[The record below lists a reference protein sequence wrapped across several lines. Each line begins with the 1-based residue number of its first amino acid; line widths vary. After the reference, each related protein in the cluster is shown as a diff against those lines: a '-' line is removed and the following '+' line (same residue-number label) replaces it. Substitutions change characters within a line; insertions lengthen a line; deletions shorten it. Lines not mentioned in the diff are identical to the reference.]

1 MEQLFM
7 IFPERMRKALLRAE
21 LSIERLQ
28 EIRLRVGRPVLLR
41 YDGTEYGLTKDGHL
55 TDSVDSAGMCP
66 LEEELSQVL
75 EYASGYSVYA
85 FYEEIRQGFFTIVGG
100 HRIGVAGKVVM
111 DASGV
116 QEVRHI
122 SFLNVRVS
130 HQIIGCAEPVLPYL
144 LQDGLCHTLIIS
156 PPGCGKT
163 TLLRDLIR
171 IISNGSRQL
180 PGKTVGVVDER
191 SELAGCCR
199 GVPQN
204 DIGMRTDVLD
214 GCRKAEG
221 MQMLLRA
228 MAPEV
233 IAVDEIGNYEDIRAI
248 EMTLNSGCKL
258 LATVHGSSIDEIR
271 KKPLLERLIKEHV
284 FERYIILQKETA
296 GKIGKVRE
304 IYDERGTCLYQR
316 QRSVC

>member
-41 YDGTEYGLTKDGHL
+41 YGGTEYGLTKDGHL

-130 HQIIGCAEPVLPYL
+130 HQIIGCAEPYCRIFCRMGYAIP
-144 LQDGLCHTLIIS
+144 GTIS

-191 SELAGCCR
+191 SELAGVAGVCR
-199 GVPQN
+199 RMTLECARMCWMGV
-204 DIGMRTDVLD
+204 GRRR
-214 GCRKAEG
+214 GCR
-221 MQMLLRA
+221 
-228 MAPEV
+228 
-233 IAVDEIGNYEDIRAI
+233 
-248 EMTLNSGCKL
+248 CCC
-258 LATVHGSSIDEIR
+258 
-271 KKPLLERLIKEHV
+271 
-284 FERYIILQKETA
+284 
-296 GKIGKVRE
+296 VRW
-304 IYDERGTCLYQR
+304 RR
-316 QRSVC
+316 R

>member
-233 IAVDEIGNYEDIRAI
+233 IAVDEIGNERDRDAL
-248 EMTLNSGCKL
+248 EAAFHCGCKL
-258 LATVHGSSIDEIR
+258 LATAHGRSLLDIKHR
-271 KKPLLERLIKEHV
+271 PLIGYMAERGM
-284 FERYIILQKETA
+284 FERFVILGKEA
-296 GKIGKVRE
+296 GVGAVRQ
-304 IYDERGTCLYQR
+304 ILDSAGAVLYGTC
-316 QRSVC
+316 

>member
-41 YDGTEYGLTKDGHL
+41 YSGTEYGLTKDGHL

-221 MQMLLRA
+221 CR
-228 MAPEV
+228 
-233 IAVDEIGNYEDIRAI
+233 
-248 EMTLNSGCKL
+248 CCC
-258 LATVHGSSIDEIR
+258 
-271 KKPLLERLIKEHV
+271 
-284 FERYIILQKETA
+284 
-296 GKIGKVRE
+296 VRW
-304 IYDERGTCLYQR
+304 RR
-316 QRSVC
+316 R

>member
-1 MEQLFM
+1 M
-7 IFPERMRKALLRAE
+7 
-21 LSIERLQ
+21 
-28 EIRLRVGRPVLLR
+28 
-41 YDGTEYGLTKDGHL
+41 
-55 TDSVDSAGMCP
+55 
-66 LEEELSQVL
+66 
-75 EYASGYSVYA
+75 
-85 FYEEIRQGFFTIVGG
+85 
-100 HRIGVAGKVVM
+100 AGKVVM

-233 IAVDEIGNYEDIRAI
+233 IAVDEIGNERDRDAL
-248 EMTLNSGCKL
+248 EAAFHCGCKL
-258 LATVHGSSIDEIR
+258 LATAHGRSLSDIKHR
-271 KKPLLERLIKEHV
+271 PLIGYMAERGM
-284 FERYIILQKETA
+284 FERFVILGKEA
-296 GKIGKVRE
+296 GVGAVRQ
-304 IYDERGTCLYQR
+304 ILDSAGAVLYGTC
-316 QRSVC
+316 

>member
-1 MEQLFM
+1 M
-7 IFPERMRKALLRAE
+7 
-21 LSIERLQ
+21 
-28 EIRLRVGRPVLLR
+28 
-41 YDGTEYGLTKDGHL
+41 
-55 TDSVDSAGMCP
+55 
-66 LEEELSQVL
+66 L

-233 IAVDEIGNYEDIRAI
+233 IAVDEIGNERDRDAL
-248 EMTLNSGCKL
+248 EAAFHCGCKL
-258 LATVHGSSIDEIR
+258 LATAHGRSLSDIR
-271 KKPLLERLIKEHV
+271 HRPLIGYMAERGMFSGLSYWEKKPVSVQYGRSWTVPGAGCCMVHASTARHRDDLHFQCGHPDRKGTGAA
-284 FERYIILQKETA
+284 FETA
-296 GKIGKVRE
+296 LARAFR
-304 IYDERGTCLYQR
+304 DCRR
-316 QRSVC
+316 A